1 MRQLAPE
8 LSWTNSEADLQGLTP
23 AAGTSFKTYPGCT
36 VRIPVYATAVWYKV
50 KFSYEVYVMEFNGT
64 FTKAGGDIEG
74 ARVLE
79 PHPESLISPSS
90 FVNIANNYSW
100 SGLITYQVSTSL
112 LCCFRVSHEWVCVL
126 YYCLAHLKIDLPVH
140 IYHAGFALSG

>member
-1 MRQLAPE
+1 
-8 LSWTNSEADLQGLTP
+8 
-23 AAGTSFKTYPGCT
+23 
-36 VRIPVYATAVWYKV
+36 
-50 KFSYEVYVMEFNGT
+50 MEFNGT
-64 FTKAGGDIEG
+64 LTKAGGDIEG

-112 LCCFRVSHEWVCVL
+112 LCCFRVSQEWVCVIFVFWL
-126 YYCLAHLKIDLPVH
+126 QVL
-140 IYHAGFALSG
+140 LSGPS